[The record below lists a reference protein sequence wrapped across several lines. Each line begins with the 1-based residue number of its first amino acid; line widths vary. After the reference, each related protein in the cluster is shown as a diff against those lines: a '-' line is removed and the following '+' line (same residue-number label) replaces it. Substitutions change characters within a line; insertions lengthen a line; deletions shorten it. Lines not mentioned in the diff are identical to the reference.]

1 MAANCIPLGPTRENP
16 SITSVMNCLTCFKV
30 SAWLVMTVLLSSMR
44 KIISANPGHVSFSR
58 TKQFQNT
65 SINFTYYIFVRQK
78 FIIVTVCFC
87 LVIVHCLLDNCP
99 LLVVNSHILFTN
111 STFSF
116 NFCLIIVHLMFGNS
130 PLLLGSSPLSAL

>member
-1 MAANCIPLGPTRENP
+1 
-16 SITSVMNCLTCFKV
+16 
-30 SAWLVMTVLLSSMR
+30 MTVLLSSMR

-78 FIIVTVCFC
+78 FIIVTIYFCF
-87 LVIVHCLLDNCP
+87 VIVHCLLDNCP

-116 NFCLIIVHLMFGNS
+116 NFCLIIVHLLFGNS